1 MFKISQETPKIFQLN
16 QNSEIQISMSITKP
30 DNMSIMEIMDNLI
43 MALNQESLNIKT
55 ELNFWNRKFNN
66 WKKRTN
72 F

>member
-55 ELNFWNRKFNN
+55 ELNF
-66 WKKRTN
+66 
-72 F
+72 